1 MNILVKRPI
10 ITIFIFYASFLI
22 VLNCL
27 NFFSPQRL
35 SLFFH
40 FAKYNKPVSI
50 EGKVISDI
58 EIVNNNKRF
67 ILKASQIN
75 GLKVNEKTLVL
86 AQKGYDISY
95 GDEIALVGY
104 VNLPNAAPFPL
115 LFDYQKYLSRENI
128 YTIFRADSF
137 EFIKSSPNAIMKAA
151 LFIRNDIVKTID
163 QYFNSI
169 YGAILKP
176 LIIGD
181 KSSIQKEIREAFVDA
196 GLMHILVVSG
206 LNVGFVGGL
215 FLIIFK
221 ALGFPLRKV
230 FLLTIPMIF
239 LYVLITGANPPVLRA
254 GIMFSAVLLSLT
266 LDREPLIYNSLALSA
281 LLILIFSPQ
290 QIFTASFQMSYLA
303 TIGIIYFYPK
313 ISGLFKNIKKPYIK
327 APLSVFCVTAG
338 AQIFMYP
345 ISAYYFGK
353 VSAISLLSNMLVVP
367 LIGIITT
374 LGFVF
379 YFASFISS
387 FLAMLLS
394 YCLSLMLAV
403 ILFLVNFLG
412 TMYYAS
418 IAIAK
423 PRLWQ
428 LFLFFFFVFA
438 ITGLKGKKRWIISAL
453 ILIIGIS
460 YYFITKI
467 IDNRQ
472 TNKTLYENRNM
483 TILHEKTNGKNSFII
498 AQKQG
503 GYYDKYY
510 IYNFKQYLSYAG
522 LKNSRIAAA
531 DIKDEKQFQED
542 FKDYSVK

>member
-1 MNILVKRPI
+1 
-10 ITIFIFYASFLI
+10 
-22 VLNCL
+22 
-27 NFFSPQRL
+27 
-35 SLFFH
+35 
-40 FAKYNKPVSI
+40 
-50 EGKVISDI
+50 
-58 EIVNNNKRF
+58 
-67 ILKASQIN
+67 
-75 GLKVNEKTLVL
+75 KTLVL
-86 AQKGYDISY
+86 APQGYSISY
-95 GDEIALVGY
+95 GDEIALDGY
-104 VNLPNAAPFPL
+104 VNLPNTAPFPL

-128 YTIFRADSF
+128 HTMFRADSF
-137 EFIKSSPNAIMKAA
+137 EFIKSSPNPIMKAA

-163 QYFNSI
+163 QYFKPA

-221 ALGFPLRKV
+221 ALGLPLRKV
-230 FLLTIPMIF
+230 FLLTIPAIF

-254 GIMFSAVLLSLT
+254 GIMFSVVLLSLA

-290 QIFTASFQMSYLA
+290 QLFTASFQMYYLA
-303 TIGIIYFYPK
+303 TIGIVYFYPK
-313 ISGLFKNIKKPYIK
+313 ISALFKSVKNPYLK
-327 APLSVFCVTAG
+327 ALISVFCVTAD

-353 VSAISLLSNMLVVP
+353 ISAISLLSNMLVVP

-394 YCLSLMLAV
+394 YCLSFMLAI

-412 TMYYAS
+412 TMRYAS
-418 IAIAK
+418 IPVAK
-423 PRLWQ
+423 PHLWQ
-428 LFLFFFFVFA
+428 LFFFFIFAFA
-438 ITGLKGKKRWIISAL
+438 ITGLKGKKKWIVSSL
-453 ILIIGIS
+453 ILLIGIS
-460 YYFITKI
+460 YYFTEKI
-467 IDNRQ
+467 IDN
-472 TNKTLYENRNM
+472 NKTAETFYENRNM
-483 TILHEKTNGKNSFII
+483 TILHTKNKGKNSFII
-498 AQKQG
+498 TQKQG
-503 GYYDKYY
+503 RYYDKYY
-510 IYNFKQYLSYAG
+510 IYNFKQYLSFAG
-522 LKNSRIAAA
+522 LKSPEIIAS
-531 DIKDEKQFQED
+531 DIKDQTQFQED
-542 FKDYSVK
+542 FRKR